1 MKIGYLGP
9 DGSYSYCAAK
19 KYCDGIDHMT
29 FRMTAEPSFA
39 SIVRKVEESENYTGI
54 LPLENST
61 EGIVTPVVDLLYYSK
76 GISIVAEV
84 IIPIHHELFNSNGN
98 IEDIKYIYSN
108 PQPIEQCKLKLAKLA
123 PHAKLMESSSSSEAC
138 LIAKERGP
146 EYGAISNEV
155 AGRLYGLKS
164 VASNLQDNEKNATRF
179 VVIRKTEETRATGK
193 DKTSIAF
200 TFDGDRP
207 GSLYLVLK
215 EFAECGINLSRIESR
230 PMKEELGTY
239 VFYIDF
245 AGHIHDEE
253 IIELLK
259 KVKLVVGEL
268 KILGSY
274 KLAEKL

>member
-19 KYCDGIDHMT
+19 KYWEGINQSEFEMIP
-29 FRMTAEPSFA
+29 EPSFA
-39 SIVRKVEESENYTGI
+39 SIIQKVEESEDYTGI

-61 EGIVTPVVDLLYYSK
+61 EGIVTPVVDLLYYSC
-76 GISIVAEV
+76 GISIVAEI
-84 IIPIHHELFNSNGN
+84 IIPIRHELFNKSGN

-123 PHAKLMESSSSSEAC
+123 PHAKLMESASSSEAC
-138 LIAKERGP
+138 QIAMDKGA

-155 AGRLYGLKS
+155 AGKLYKLKS
-164 VASNLQDNEKNATRF
+164 VAASLQDNEKNATRF
-179 VVIRKTEETRATGK
+179 VIVQKSGKTKITGK

-245 AGHIHDEE
+245 AGHILEKE
-253 IIELLK
+253 IILLMEK
-259 KVKLVVGEL
+259 IRLVVGEL

-274 KLAEKL
+274 KLADKL